1 MHLASADD
9 TPPGPTHAVVLA
21 AGDGDRFRS
30 THAGSHKL
38 LHAFRGRPLLLRTLE
53 AARDAGIERVTMVVG
68 YEADRVRAAVDEWA
82 PAGLAISYVLNADW
96 HLENGVSVLAARELA
111 AGERIALLMGDHVF
125 DPAVLRNLRAFPLA
139 ADESALAV
147 DSRPA
152 PPAVAAEATKVRLDG
167 TRIVGIGKDL
177 VLYDAL
183 DTGMFVCAPNLFDA
197 LDAARAAGDTT
208 LSGGI
213 RELAARGLM
222 RAFDIGS
229 AAWRDIDTAGDFE
242 DADHVMS
249 VPLAGA

>member
-1 MHLASADD
+1 MHSASAD

-53 AARDAGIERVTMVVG
+53 AARDAGIERVTMVIG
-68 YEADRVRAAVDEWA
+68 YEADRLRAAVDEWA
-82 PAGLAISYVLNADW
+82 PAGLAISYVLNTDW
-96 HLENGVSVLAARELA
+96 HLENGVSVLAARER
-111 AGERIALLMGDHVF
+111 AGGQRIALLMGDHVF
-125 DPAVLRNLRAFPLA
+125 DPDVLRKLRAVPLA
-139 ADESALAV
+139 AGESVLAV
-147 DSRPA
+147 DSGPA
-152 PPAVAAEATKVRLDG
+152 SEAVAAEATKVRLEG

-177 VLYDAL
+177 EDYNAL

-222 RAFDIGS
+222 RAFDIGT
-229 AAWRDIDTAGDFE
+229 AGWRDIDTAGDFE
-242 DADHVMS
+242 DAETALS
-249 VPLAGA
+249 VPL